1 MQLRAE
7 ELGRHLTRNLAAL
20 YVIHGDEPLQSLE
33 AADAIRAS
41 ARARGY
47 AEREVLAAERG
58 FDWNRLLVSG
68 ASLSLFSSKKLIE
81 LRIPG
86 GKPGTEGAAAMVQYC
101 ATPSPDVLT
110 IVTLPRLDRRAQDTA
125 WFKALTQAGVLINT
139 FQVERMQLPQWIA
152 ARLARQQQKADRE
165 TLQFLA
171 DCVEGNLLAAHQEIQ
186 KLGLL
191 FPAGELALESVR
203 SAVLNV
209 ARYDAFKLNEA
220 MLAGDRARLARMLD
234 GLKSEGE
241 APPKILW
248 VLAEEIRAVA
258 KVQAGMA
265 SGENVQQVFRAY
277 RIWGDTRQR
286 LVTEA
291 ARRLQPAALGR
302 ALQHAA
308 RIDRTVKGLARGDVW
323 DELLQLCLRFAP
335 QTQAAGGAP
344 SAAAGFGRLA
354 SGATRPSL
362 L

>member
-7 ELGRHLTRNLAAL
+7 ELERHLSRSLAAL

-33 AADAIRAS
+33 AADAIRAA
-41 ARARGY
+41 AREKGY

-58 FDWNRLLVSG
+58 FDWNLLLVSG
-68 ASLSLFSSKKLIE
+68 SSLSLFSSKKLIE

-86 GKPGTEGAAAMVQYC
+86 GKPGTEGAAAIVQYC
-101 ATPSPDVLT
+101 SASVPDVLT

-125 WFKALTQAGVLINT
+125 WFKALTHNGVLINT
-139 FQVERMQLPQWIA
+139 FQVERAQLPRWIA
-152 ARLARQQQKADRE
+152 GRLARQQQKAGPE

-171 DCVEGNLLAAHQEIQ
+171 DSVEGNLLAAHQEIQ
-186 KLGLL
+186 KLSLL
-191 FPAGELALESVR
+191 FPPGELAFDLVC

-220 MLAGDRARLARMLD
+220 MLAGDTARLARMLD

-241 APPKILW
+241 AAPKILW

-258 KVQAGMA
+258 RVQTGMA
-265 SGENVQQVFRAY
+265 QGEDAQQLY
-277 RIWGDTRQR
+277 RNNRVWGGVRQK

-291 ARRLQPAALGR
+291 ARRLKSVALGQ
-302 ALQHAA
+302 ALRHAA

-323 DELLQLCLRFAP
+323 DELLQLCLRFA
-335 QTQAAGGAP
+335 
-344 SAAAGFGRLA
+344 R
-354 SGATRPSL
+354 
-362 L
+362 

>member
-7 ELGRHLTRNLAAL
+7 ELERQLSRGLAAL

-33 AADAIRAS
+33 AADSIRAA
-41 ARARGY
+41 ARAKGY

-58 FDWNRLLVSG
+58 FDWNLLVLSS
-68 ASLSLFSSKKLIE
+68 ANLSLFCAKKLIE

-86 GKPGTEGAAAMVQYC
+86 GKPGTEGAAAIVEYC
-101 ATPSPDVLT
+101 SASAADVLT
-110 IVTLPRLDRRAQDTA
+110 IVTLPKLDRRAQDA
-125 WFKALTQAGVLINT
+125 LWFKALTRNGVLINT
-139 FQVERMQLPQWIA
+139 FQVERAQLPQWIA
-152 ARLARQQQKADRE
+152 ARLARQQQKGDRE

-171 DCVEGNLLAAHQEIQ
+171 DSVEGNLLAAHQEIQ

-191 FPAGELALESVR
+191 FPPGDIAFEAVR
-203 SAVLNV
+203 GAVLNV

-220 MLAGDRARLARMLD
+220 MLAGDTTRLARMLD

-265 SGENVQQVFRAY
+265 AGEDLQQLY
-277 RIWGDTRQR
+277 RNNRVWGGVRQQ
-286 LVTEA
+286 LVSEA
-291 ARRLQPAALGR
+291 ARRLRPAALGQ
-302 ALQHAA
+302 ALRHAA

-323 DELLQLCLRFAP
+323 DELLQLCLRFA
-335 QTQAAGGAP
+335 
-344 SAAAGFGRLA
+344 R
-354 SGATRPSL
+354 
-362 L
+362 

>member
-7 ELGRHLTRNLAAL
+7 ELERHLSRSLAAL

-33 AADAIRAS
+33 AADAIRAA
-41 ARARGY
+41 ARAKGY
-47 AEREVLAAERG
+47 AEREVLTVERS
-58 FDWNRLLVSG
+58 FDWNQLLVSG

-86 GKPGTEGAAAMVQYC
+86 GKPSTEGAAAIVQHC
-101 ATPSPDVLT
+101 SSLSPDVLT
-110 IVTLPRLDRRAQDTA
+110 IVTLPRLDRRAQDAA
-125 WFKALTQAGVLINT
+125 WFKALTRDGVLINT
-139 FQVERMQLPQWIA
+139 FQVERGQLPQWIA
-152 ARLARQQQKADRE
+152 ARLARQKQKADHE

-171 DCVEGNLLAAHQEIQ
+171 DSVEGNLLAAHQEIQ

-191 FPAGELALESVR
+191 FPSGELAFDPVC

-220 MLAGDRARLARMLD
+220 MLAGDKARLARMLD

-258 KVQAGMA
+258 KVQAGIA
-265 SGENVQQVFRAY
+265 QGEDLQQLFRNN
-277 RIWGDTRQR
+277 RVWGGVRQQQ
-286 LVTEA
+286 VTEA
-291 ARRLQPAALGR
+291 ARRLKSAALGQ
-302 ALQHAA
+302 ALRHAA

-323 DELLQLCLRFAP
+323 DELLQLCLRFA
-335 QTQAAGGAP
+335 
-344 SAAAGFGRLA
+344 R
-354 SGATRPSL
+354 
-362 L
+362 

>member
-7 ELGRHLTRNLAAL
+7 ELERHLSRSLAAL

-33 AADAIRAS
+33 AADAIRAA
-41 ARARGY
+41 AREKGY
-47 AEREVLAAERG
+47 TEREVLAVERG
-58 FDWNRLLVSG
+58 FDWNQLLVSG

-86 GKPGTEGAAAMVQYC
+86 GKPGTDGAAAIVQHC
-101 ATPSPDVLT
+101 STPVPEVLT
-110 IVTLPRLDRRAQDTA
+110 VVTLPRLDRRAQDAA
-125 WFKALTQAGVLINT
+125 WFKALTRDGVLINT
-139 FQVERMQLPQWIA
+139 FQVERAQLPQWIA
-152 ARLARQQQKADRE
+152 GRLARQKQNAGRE

-171 DCVEGNLLAAHQEIQ
+171 DSVEGNLLAAHQEIQ

-191 FPAGELALESVR
+191 FPPGELDFDPVC

-220 MLAGDRARLARMLD
+220 MLAGDKARLARMLD

-265 SGENVQQVFRAY
+265 QGEDLQQLY
-277 RIWGDTRQR
+277 RNNRVWGGVRQQ

-291 ARRLQPAALGR
+291 ARRMKSAALGQ
-302 ALQHAA
+302 ALRHAA
-308 RIDRTVKGLARGDVW
+308 RIDRTVKGLVRGDVW
-323 DELLQLCLRFAP
+323 DELLQLCLRFA
-335 QTQAAGGAP
+335 
-344 SAAAGFGRLA
+344 R
-354 SGATRPSL
+354 
-362 L
+362 

>member
-7 ELGRHLTRNLAAL
+7 ELDGHLARNLAVL

-33 AADAIRAS
+33 AADAIRAA
-41 ARARGY
+41 ARAKGFL
-47 AEREVLAAERG
+47 EREVLTAERG
-58 FDWNRLLVSG
+58 FDWKQLTASG

-86 GKPGTEGAAAMVQYC
+86 GKPGTEGGPAIVEYC
-101 ATPSPDVLT
+101 AHLVPDVLT
-110 IVTLPRLDRRAQDTA
+110 IVSLPRLDRKSQDTA
-125 WFKALTQAGVLINT
+125 WFKALTHKGALINT
-139 FQVERMQLPQWIA
+139 LQVERAQLPRWIA
-152 ARLARQQQKADRE
+152 SRLARQKQKADAA

-171 DCVEGNLLAAHQEIQ
+171 DSVEGNLLAAHQEIQ

-191 FPAGELALESVR
+191 FPPGELAFDPVC

-220 MLAGDRARLARMLD
+220 MLAGDKPRLARMLD

-258 KVQAGMA
+258 KVQAGVA
-265 SGENVQQVFRAY
+265 AGESLQTLY
-277 RIWGDTRQR
+277 RNNRVWGDARQR
-286 LVTEA
+286 LVGEA
-291 ARRLQPAALGR
+291 ARRMKTAALGQ
-302 ALQHAA
+302 ALRHAA

-323 DELLQLCLRFAP
+323 DELLQLCLRFA
-335 QTQAAGGAP
+335 
-344 SAAAGFGRLA
+344 R
-354 SGATRPSL
+354 
-362 L
+362 

>member
-7 ELGRHLTRNLAAL
+7 ELDRHLSRSLAGL

-33 AADAIRAS
+33 AADAIRAA
-41 ARARGY
+41 ARAKGY
-47 AEREVLAAERG
+47 AEREVLAVERG
-58 FDWNRLLVSG
+58 FDWNQLAVSG

-86 GKPGTEGAAAMVQYC
+86 GKPGTEGAAAIVQHC
-101 ATPSPDVLT
+101 SAPAPDVLT
-110 IVTLPRLDRRAQDTA
+110 IVTLPKLDRRAQDTA
-125 WFKALTQAGVLINT
+125 WFKALTHNGVLINT
-139 FQVERMQLPQWIA
+139 FQVERAQLPQWIA
-152 ARLARQQQKADRE
+152 ARLSRQQQKAGRE

-171 DCVEGNLLAAHQEIQ
+171 DSVEGNLLAAHQEIQ

-191 FPAGELALESVR
+191 FPPGELAFEPVCG
-203 SAVLNV
+203 AVLNV

-220 MLAGDRARLARMLD
+220 MLSGDKARLARMLD

-241 APPKILW
+241 AAPKILW

-265 SGENVQQVFRAY
+265 VGDDLQQLY
-277 RIWGDTRQR
+277 RNNRVWGGVRQR

-291 ARRLQPAALGR
+291 ARRLKSAALAQ
-302 ALQHAA
+302 ALRHAA

-323 DELLQLCLRFAP
+323 DELLQLCLRFA
-335 QTQAAGGAP
+335 
-344 SAAAGFGRLA
+344 R
-354 SGATRPSL
+354 
-362 L
+362 

>member
-7 ELGRHLTRNLAAL
+7 ELERHLSRSLAAL

-33 AADAIRAS
+33 AADAIRAT

-47 AEREVLAAERG
+47 AEREVLAADRG
-58 FDWNRLLVSG
+58 FDWNQLVVSG

-86 GKPGTEGAAAMVQYC
+86 GKPGTEGAAAIVQYC
-101 ATPSPDVLT
+101 AALSPDVLT
-110 IVTLPRLDRRAQDTA
+110 IVTLPRLDRRSQDTA
-125 WFKALTQAGVLINT
+125 WFKALTQKGALINT
-139 FQVERMQLPQWIA
+139 FQVERAQLPQWIA
-152 ARLARQQQKADRE
+152 ARLARQKQKADRE

-171 DCVEGNLLAAHQEIQ
+171 DSVEGNLLAAHQEIQ

-191 FPAGELALESVR
+191 FPAGELAFEPVR
-203 SAVLNV
+203 GAVLNV

-220 MLAGDRARLARMLD
+220 MLAGDKARLARMLD

-258 KVQAGMA
+258 KVQAGVA
-265 SGENVQQVFRAY
+265 LGEDLQQLFRAS
-277 RIWGDTRQR
+277 RVWGDAHQR
-286 LVTEA
+286 LVSEA
-291 ARRLQPAALGR
+291 ARRLKSAALGQ
-302 ALQHAA
+302 ALRHAA

-323 DELLQLCLRFAP
+323 DELLQLCLRFA
-335 QTQAAGGAP
+335 
-344 SAAAGFGRLA
+344 R
-354 SGATRPSL
+354 
-362 L
+362 

>member
-7 ELGRHLTRNLAAL
+7 ELGRHLARGLEAL
-20 YVIHGDEPLQSLE
+20 YIVHGDEPLQSLE
-33 AADAIRAS
+33 AADAIRAA
-41 ARARGY
+41 ARAQGY
-47 AEREVLAAERG
+47 LEREVLAAERG
-58 FDWNRLLVSG
+58 FDWNQLRLSG

-86 GKPGTEGAAAMVQYC
+86 GKPGTEGGPAIVGYC
-101 ATPSPDVLT
+101 SALARDVLT

-125 WFKALTQAGVLINT
+125 WFKALVQKGALINT
-139 FQVERMQLPQWIA
+139 FQVERAQLPRWIA
-152 ARLARQQQKADRE
+152 ARLALQRQKADQA

-171 DCVEGNLLAAHQEIQ
+171 DSVEGNLLAAHQEIQ

-191 FPAGELALESVR
+191 FPPGELAFEPVR

-220 MLAGDRARLARMLD
+220 MLAGDTARLARMLD

-258 KVQAGMA
+258 KVQAGA
-265 SGENVQQVFRAY
+265 ALGEDLQQLY
-277 RIWGDTRQR
+277 RNNRVWGDARQR
-286 LVTEA
+286 LVSEA
-291 ARRLQPAALGR
+291 ARRIGAAALGQ
-302 ALQHAA
+302 ALRHAA

-323 DELLQLCLRFAP
+323 DELLQLCLRFA
-335 QTQAAGGAP
+335 
-344 SAAAGFGRLA
+344 R
-354 SGATRPSL
+354 
-362 L
+362 